1 MIEFASNP
9 VKVGVALLAL
19 SLSFWAYYKMR
30 KPKMTPT
37 RRAALTYFHL
47 AMLFF
52 PFLFFVYSMDC
63 TAIGRY
69 CAGMGLLE
77 TAALSLPVALA
88 LGTLIGFVIIPR
100 FHILPYDITEI
111 TEGPLFSF
119 VDRESRRLGMRPPQ
133 LFVKHS
139 SEPFALSFNGI
150 SSPAVIVSVGM
161 LGLLSKPEAEAVILH
176 ELAHLANRSSD
187 YKSSALLARLLSP
200 LPYGK
205 AFAAAVAEEESK
217 ADAHAAAA
225 QGTAKHLESA
235 RKKASFF

>member
-88 LGTLIGFVIIPR
+88 Q
-100 FHILPYDITEI
+100 
-111 TEGPLFSF
+111 
-119 VDRESRRLGMRPPQ
+119 SR
-133 LFVKHS
+133 
-139 SEPFALSFNGI
+139 LS
-150 SSPAVIVSVGM
+150 
-161 LGLLSKPEAEAVILH
+161 
-176 ELAHLANRSSD
+176 
-187 YKSSALLARLLSP
+187 
-200 LPYGK
+200 
-205 AFAAAVAEEESK
+205 
-217 ADAHAAAA
+217 
-225 QGTAKHLESA
+225 
-235 RKKASFF
+235 ASFSRCFENAAFFEDPATRKRA